1 MQKFFTQTLVSGF
14 IKNLLANTPL
24 FLHETANTRTKMIAG
39 AYYVYNGML
48 IQCTETGTL
57 YDNTAKYS
65 VVSRCVPGTD
75 YLNLTTRYVSY
86 SDSYDTDTHRFLGE
100 YLRQYRDLYG
110 VDMLMYYNCF
120 TPKLAEDIDLSGG
133 QTETYKTYLTHIHF
147 NQIYTLAVDCTLPF
161 YICPVIYTD
170 VGVSLNN
177 TMIGEPILKK
187 ATTFNKPFTYELPTT
202 DLDLYNNRANL
213 YLAISIPK
221 DIKSSITVLEGDF
234 THSNSEHIFNSDVP
248 TRLDPIV
255 MNNILV
261 YNPLLLWMNVEQYV
275 PFSPRLIEF
284 LSGNI
289 ITKQDD
295 ISQNIARVEQKLDGG
310 TNKLFDIYG
319 IWDDAIRYII
329 YLQNYSKGVYS
340 SDLNS
345 WVNKNIE
352 LLIDQG
358 QYEYSVGR
366 ILYTGHY
373 KIGYRYDWMNIE
385 ELTPPTYDQYDIDF
399 PSESIGMINNILD
412 VTDYGS
418 RESRFLSTETYTA
431 QSVRGQCDIIVPNYF
446 VTNLNRVVVNGHELT
461 RDLDYLLS
469 YKNLNPQAEPRIS
482 EFKPTP
488 NDLSSEVPIYNN
500 IKLTGTYGGGE
511 HRLWEPYVGGLAP
524 SVTNN
529 IQVDFSYYSGAPAVR
544 ILLYELEITYY
555 E

>member
-14 IKNLLANTPL
+14 IKNLLVNTPL
-24 FLHETANTRTKMIAG
+24 FLYETVNTYTKMIEG
-39 AYYVYNGML
+39 AYYVYNGMF
-48 IQCTETGTL
+48 IQCTKSGSL
-57 YDNTAKYS
+57 YDNSAEYD
-65 VVSRCVPGTD
+65 VVSRCIPGTD
-75 YLNLTTRYVSY
+75 YLNLTTRYISS
-86 SDSYDTDTHRFLGE
+86 SDSYDTKTHQFLGE

-120 TPKLAEDIDLSGG
+120 TPILAPDIDLSGG

-147 NQIYTLAVDCTLPF
+147 NQIYTLAIDCTLPI

-170 VGVSLNN
+170 FGVSLNN
-177 TMIGEPILKK
+177 NLLGQPIIKK
-187 ATTFNKPFTYELPTT
+187 ASLFNDPFTYELPTD

-221 DIKSSITVLEGDF
+221 DIKSSITILEGDF
-234 THSNSEHIFNSDVP
+234 THSDSQHIFNSDIP

-255 MNNILV
+255 MNNLLV
-261 YNPLLLWMNVEQYV
+261 YNPLLLWMNIEQYV

-295 ISQNIARVEQKLDGG
+295 NTQNIARIEKSLDGG
-310 TNKLFDIYG
+310 TNRLFDIYG

-329 YLQNYSKGVYS
+329 YLQNYNNNIYS

-352 LLIDQG
+352 LLIEQG

-373 KIGYRYDWMNIE
+373 KVGYKYDWMTIE
-385 ELTPPTYDQYDIDF
+385 ELTPPMYDQYDINSF
-399 PSESIGMINNILD
+399 SKITSVINNVMD
-412 VTDYGS
+412 VTDKE
-418 RESRFLSTETYTA
+418 RESRYAVHATYT
-431 QSVRGQCDIIVPNYF
+431 SRSSRGQCDIIIPNYF
-446 VTNLNRVVVNGHELT
+446 VRSIDSVVVNGHELV
-461 RDLDYLLS
+461 RDVDYTVL
-469 YKNLNPQAEPRIS
+469 APRV
-482 EFKPTP
+482 TP
-488 NDLSSEVPIYNN
+488 NN
-500 IKLTGTYGGGE
+500 IKLFGTYNNGQE
-511 HRLWEPYVGGLAP
+511 RLWEKYVGGL
-524 SVTNN
+524 SQSFIDN
-529 IQVDFSYYSGAPAVR
+529 IQVNFSYNSGSFEMITDPER
-544 ILLYELEITYY
+544 PIKGILFYELELLYQ